1 MYGRVDNNPLSEQFR
16 LAGKDWS
23 EKESAAQ
30 MLEQSKT
37 AVLSQRMNALGDMP
51 TTKAER
57 LVKATPEWREYIS
70 EMVKAREAANFAKVN
85 KEFVKMKYHEWQSM
99 NASRRAEMRMG
110 QVMTIH
116 DLRREYETQRLK
128 VINSIDLEDIRKARM
143 KRDRIDR
150 QIKEIE
156 SSGVLA

>member
-110 QVMTIH
+110 
-116 DLRREYETQRLK
+116 
-128 VINSIDLEDIRKARM
+128 
-143 KRDRIDR
+143 
-150 QIKEIE
+150 
-156 SSGVLA
+156 